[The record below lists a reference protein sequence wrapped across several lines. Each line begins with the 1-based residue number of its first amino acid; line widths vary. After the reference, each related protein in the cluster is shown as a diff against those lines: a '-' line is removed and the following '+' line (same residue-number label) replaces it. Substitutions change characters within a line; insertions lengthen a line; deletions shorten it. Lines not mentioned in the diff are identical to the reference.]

1 MHKLNYEKYY
11 FISDYDTNLIKYQS
25 KKTNIIFRNY
35 NNNLNIGKIKILRDF
50 CKKKGCHFFLSNN
63 VKLAIKL
70 ELDGVYLPSFNKS
83 FSHLSYRFKKKFI
96 ILGSVHSLKEL
107 NIKKFQA
114 VKFFF
119 LSSLFKKNKNY
130 LGIYKFKLFENFAK
144 QKLVALGGI
153 NEKNIKRLR
162 LLNIYGYA
170 GITHFKKKGPLKK
183 GPFNS

>member
-1 MHKLNYEKYY
+1 MHKINYEKYY
-11 FISDYDTNLIKYQS
+11 FISEYDTNLIKYQS

-35 NNNLNIGKIKILRDF
+35 NNNLDIVKIKILRDF

-83 FSHLSYRFKKKFI
+83 FSHLAYKFKKKFI
-96 ILGSVHSLKEL
+96 ILGSAHSLKEL
-107 NIKKFQA
+107 NIKKFQG

-144 QKLVALGGI
+144 RKLVALGGI
-153 NEKNIKRLR
+153 NENNLKKLG
-162 LLNIYGYA
+162 LLDIYGFA
-170 GITHFKKKGPLKK
+170 GISYFKKKGPLKK
-183 GPFNS
+183 GAF